1 MLSYFNQWGSLGP
14 LMVKTVSTLHGDTR
28 CVRHSSC
35 FKCILN
41 LEFWESHDF
50 VSISST
56 IFINAKYNVTLLLQC
71 GFLFFSSVFLLASSF
86 WMLLFACLQFV
97 LLCSRL
103 AFLKQSFNAFGGW
116 IWCIGGVVRSWASS
130 WFQCLPELQYWVLS
144 VLLNPSL
151 SRGVLHRES
160 MLSWSKVM
168 YRCLQHLRD
177 RLLALGQCADHIP
190 CLLPVI
196 DKLWHGGPCSIS

>member
-14 LMVKTVSTLHGDTR
+14 LMTKTVSTLYGDTR
-28 CVRHSSC
+28 CVRTSSC

-41 LEFWESHDF
+41 LEFWESRDF

-56 IFINAKYNVTLLLQC
+56 MFINAKYNVMLLLQC
-71 GFLFFSSVFLLASSF
+71 GFLFSSVFLLASSF

-97 LLCSRL
+97 LHVLH
-103 AFLKQSFNAFGGW
+103 FLNSLLMLSMVEFGALVGLLK
-116 IWCIGGVVRSWASS
+116 VELPS
-130 WFQCLPELQYWVLS
+130 WFRCLLELQYWVLS

-151 SRGVLHRES
+151 SRGVLHWES

-168 YRCLQHLRD
+168 YRCIQHLLRD
-177 RLLALGQCADHIP
+177 RLLALGSVLTAFHAFY
-190 CLLPVI
+190 L
-196 DKLWHGGPCSIS
+196 

>member
-14 LMVKTVSTLHGDTR
+14 LMAKTVSTLHGDTR
-28 CVRHSSC
+28 CVRTSSC

-41 LEFWESHDF
+41 VEFRESRDF

-71 GFLFFSSVFLLASSF
+71 GFLFLPCFFLPHPSGCFCLHVFS
-86 WMLLFACLQFV
+86 
-97 LLCSRL
+97 LCFYVRIL
-103 AFLKQSFNAFGGW
+103 HFLKQSFNAFDGW
-116 IWCIGGVVRSWASS
+116 IWCIGGVVRSWTSS
-130 WFQCLPELQYWVLS
+130 WFRCLLELQYWVLS

-151 SRGVLHRES
+151 SRGVLHWES

-168 YRCLQHLRD
+168 YRCLQHLLRD
-177 RLLALGQCADHIP
+177 RLLALGDVLTAFHAFYQ
-190 CLLPVI
+190 
-196 DKLWHGGPCSIS
+196 